1 VKKKLTFL
9 VARQSKRYIIDYP
22 FDHVEQMVDPSL
34 FFRTNR
40 KFLVG
45 FRAIQQIVAYSGRR
59 LKLNLF
65 QAEKQEVL
73 VSREKVGSFKDWL
86 DQ

>member
-1 VKKKLTFL
+1 VQIVTP
-9 VARQSKRYIIDYP
+9 APQSKRYIIDYP
-22 FDHVEQMVDPSL
+22 LDHVEQMVDPSL

-45 FRAIQQIVAYSGRR
+45 FRAIQQIVAYSGSR

-73 VSREKVGSFKDWL
+73 VSREKVASFKDWL